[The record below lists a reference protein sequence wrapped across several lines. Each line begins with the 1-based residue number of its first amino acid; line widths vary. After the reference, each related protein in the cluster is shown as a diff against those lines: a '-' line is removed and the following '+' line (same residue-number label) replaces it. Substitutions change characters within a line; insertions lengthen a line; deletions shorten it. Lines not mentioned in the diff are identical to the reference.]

1 VVLEFSGEMIEWRGP
16 APFYFVRV
24 PAAESAQIRE
34 VASMVTYG
42 WGVIPAE
49 ISTGATTWS
58 TSLIPKD
65 GSFLVPVKNV
75 ARLDAGLEL
84 GQLVELT
91 VEIDI

>member
-1 VVLEFSGEMIEWRGP
+1 MILEFTGEMIEWRGP
-16 APFYFVRV
+16 APFYFIRV
-24 PAAESAQIRE
+24 PAAESEQIRE

-49 ISTGATTWS
+49 ISTGTTNWS

-65 GSFLVPVKNV
+65 GSFLVPVKKV

-84 GQLVELT
+84 GQIVELT

>member
-1 VVLEFSGEMIEWRGP
+1 MVLEFSGEMIEWRGP

-24 PAAESAQIRE
+24 PAAESAQILE

-49 ISTGATTWS
+49 ISNGATTWS

-65 GSFLVPVKNV
+65 GSFLVPVKKV
-75 ARLDAGLEL
+75 ASLDAGLEL
-84 GQLVELT
+84 GQMVELT